1 MTRPASDCGLDQA
14 LRVIAGKWKP
24 TIVWVLHER
33 PLHFGELLRLMPGIS
48 EKVLTEQLRDL
59 EQDRVVARTV
69 RPGRVTRVLYELSP
83 SGQRLNEAVHA
94 LSVWGTAHASPNSRE
109 KSGHAR
115 AEA

>member
-33 PLHFGELLRLMPGIS
+33 PLHFGELLRLVPGIS

-59 EQDRVVARTV
+59 EQDRVVVRTV
-69 RPGRVTRVLYELSP
+69 LPGRVTRVLYQLSP
-83 SGQRLNEAVHA
+83 SGHLLNEAVHA
-94 LSVWGTAHASPNSRE
+94 LSLWGSAHAGLNSGE
-109 KSGHAR
+109 QSGHTR